1 MSLQLPGALVWV
13 LDLLGFTWPAADED
27 KLREAARAWRDF
39 AHDANNIRTT
49 AAGVISKVA
58 QGNYGKDIDAL
69 VAYWQELGGDGGHLP
84 DAAEAARLAAD
95 ALDGFA
101 VATEVAKCAMIAQL
115 AICAGEIAAAQ
126 AAAPITF
133 GLSELG
139 ALGATQASRI
149 AIRRIVKEK
158 IEDVVQHELAHKLRT
173 VLKEVF
179 EKILRAARHKVDD
192 LKQYVDD
199 AAGRL
204 GGPQLAHAT
213 TGGPSRVP
221 GGTPHPRPSGGSYRR
236 SEHAELRRAQ
246 GRRVGPAFNDAAQAR
261 QADVFIQPDGRYVVR
276 GPRGREHI
284 FEPNGEHVTTLDRPR
299 KAHEGKVTRGQ
310 RQRVTDEEF
319 SKFKE
324 LFE

>member
-173 VLKEVF
+173 
-179 EKILRAARHKVDD
+179 
-192 LKQYVDD
+192 
-199 AAGRL
+199 
-204 GGPQLAHAT
+204 T
-213 TGGPSRVP
+213 T
-221 GGTPHPRPSGGSYRR
+221 
-236 SEHAELRRAQ
+236 
-246 GRRVGPAFNDAAQAR
+246 
-261 QADVFIQPDGRYVVR
+261 
-276 GPRGREHI
+276 
-284 FEPNGEHVTTLDRPR
+284 
-299 KAHEGKVTRGQ
+299 
-310 RQRVTDEEF
+310 
-319 SKFKE
+319 
-324 LFE
+324 

>member
-27 KLREAARAWRDF
+27 KLREAAAAWRDF
-39 AHDANNIRTT
+39 ARDTDSVRTT
-49 AAGVISKVA
+49 AAGVMRQVV
-58 QGNYGKDIDAL
+58 QDNYGKDIDAL
-69 VAYWQELGGDGGHLP
+69 IDYWNEFDGGSGHLS
-84 DAAEAARLAAD
+84 DAAQAARLAAD
-95 ALDGFA
+95 MLDGFA
-101 VATEVAKCAMIAQL
+101 VATEAAKYAMIAQL
-115 AICAGEIAAAQ
+115 AVCAAEIAAAQ
-126 AAAPITF
+126 AAAPVTF

-213 TGGPSRVP
+213 TGGASVRSGVAQDVRAENIKKGIPESRL
-221 GGTPHPRPSGGSYRR
+221 GPSGKPKIHVTK
-236 SEHAELRRAQ
+236 HATRKQAK
-246 GRRVGPAFNDAAQAR
+246 DAA
-261 QADVFIQPDGRYVVR
+261 
-276 GPRGREHI
+276 H
-284 FEPNGEHVTTLDRPR
+284 N
-299 KAHEGKVTRGQ
+299 
-310 RQRVTDEEF
+310 
-319 SKFKE
+319 
-324 LFE
+324 